1 MSPQAH
7 ESEQGPNE
15 PGYQRQ
21 RRPDINGRAH
31 AMGRDFTRFE
41 IDLADDGVATVTMTR
56 PPVNAVD
63 LAMYREIW
71 SLFVDIDQ
79 IGKGVRAIVLTGA
92 GKHFCAG
99 NDLDDFASMDSDN
112 VRERMYHVREA
123 FFALQDCTVPVVG
136 AVAGAALGT
145 GLCLA
150 AACDFVIAS
159 PDAVFGLPELS
170 VGVHGGARHLG
181 RLVGQ
186 PMARWM
192 FFTGERLSA
201 ERMYALGAII
211 DVVPRDELLDAAR
224 EQARRIAA
232 YSPVAV
238 RLGKQGLNDIEFVD
252 VRRGYELEQ
261 GLTARMMD
269 HPDSK
274 VALAASRSGA
284 QPIYEDICPPPTGGK
299 EPC

>member
-1 MSPQAH
+1 
-7 ESEQGPNE
+7 
-15 PGYQRQ
+15 
-21 RRPDINGRAH
+21 
-31 AMGRDFTRFE
+31 MGRDFTRFE

-63 LAMYREIW
+63 LAMYREMW

-79 IGKGVRAIVLTGA
+79 IGKGVRAVVLTGA

-123 FFALQDCTVPVVG
+123 FFALQDCAVPVVG

-150 AACDFVIAS
+150 AACDFVLAS

-211 DVVPRDELLDAAR
+211 EVVPRDELLDAAR

-252 VRRGYELEQ
+252 IRRGYELEQ